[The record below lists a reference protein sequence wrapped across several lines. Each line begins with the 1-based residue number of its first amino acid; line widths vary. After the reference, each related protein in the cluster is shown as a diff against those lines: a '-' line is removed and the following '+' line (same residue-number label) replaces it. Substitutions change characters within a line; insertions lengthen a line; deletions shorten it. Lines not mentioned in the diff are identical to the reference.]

1 MCAEKWLTD
10 LVAEDQ
16 SDLALVELF
25 GVEPE
30 RFVGDDEH
38 GVDDAPAVRVH
49 EAVQVAV
56 DLLFAARVD
65 DQRVQPATQP
75 LFDLVLPILS
85 ENKKNE
91 TRVGHLVL
99 SSVQRGSLWRTVY
112 LVDTTQQP
120 EWNEPLLREE
130 MSILIY
136 WDHLEIEL

>member
-99 SSVQRGSLWRTVY
+99 SSVQRGSL
-112 LVDTTQQP
+112 
-120 EWNEPLLREE
+120 
-130 MSILIY
+130 
-136 WDHLEIEL
+136 